1 MVVAA
6 TFLYGFR
13 HGIDWDHIAA
23 ITDITSTAEAK
34 EEPSREG
41 APEPGAA
48 PPRGR
53 SVLFLSTM
61 YVLGHAAMVVTL
73 GSAALLAQTLLPDW
87 VDPILE
93 RVVGTTLLLLAAW
106 VFYSLVQFL
115 RGRSEFRLRSRWML
129 VFSGIAYLWH
139 RLHSWVEGRAHEHNH
154 RLMRYS
160 AVTAFIVGIIH
171 GIGAET
177 GSQVLLIAAVGGT
190 AGAGSGLVLMASFVV
205 GLILSNSLIAV
216 VTATGFLR
224 AQSQRWVYIA
234 VGVAAGLFSLVVGAY
249 FVTGR
254 AESLPD
260 LPGLLGTS
268 GGVDPGTP

>member
-1 MVVAA
+1 MNPLGLVLVT

-23 ITDITSTAEAK
+23 ITDITSTAGTGEEESGKEA
-34 EEPSREG
+34 PSKS
-41 APEPGAA
+41 
-48 PPRGR
+48 PP
-53 SVLFLSTM
+53 VLFLSTM

-73 GSAALLAQTLLPDW
+73 GSAALLAQTLLPEW

-93 RVVGTTLLLLAAW
+93 RVVGITLLLLAAW
-106 VFYSLVQFL
+106 VFYSLIQFL
-115 RGRSEFRLRSRWML
+115 RGRAEFRLRSRWML

-139 RLHSWVEGRAHEHNH
+139 RFHSWVEGRAHEHQH

-160 AVTAFIVGIIH
+160 PVTAFIVGIIH

-190 AGAGSGLVLMASFVV
+190 SGAASGLILMASFVI

-216 VTATGFLR
+216 VTATGFLK
-224 AQSQRWVYIA
+224 AQRQRGVYIA
-234 VGVAAGLFSLVVGAY
+234 VGVTAGLFSLVVGAY
-249 FVTGR
+249 FATGR

-260 LPGLLGTS
+260 LPGLLGVFGK
-268 GGVDPGTP
+268 GGG